1 MRPTLQR
8 RCELFLQNRDVIK
21 SALKMESNYV
31 YPVCANIFTARG
43 ICASAEQLKQCKKL
57 VNESTGVF
65 SNFRGLVKLPL
76 ITMLA
81 VSDRPEQEMD
91 RIKKLYGKLK
101 SEFPGSEFLA
111 LTAAA
116 FADRIPEEKA
126 DDYTGRARAIYR
138 KMQKEHPFLTS
149 KEDSLSAV
157 SLSLT
162 EKTEEQIVN
171 EMEESYTMLK
181 KEFHNSNAIQSVA
194 QVLCLTEGNCAEKCA
209 RFAALYH
216 GLEQGGRKY
225 GKNYELG
232 VLAALTLL
240 NDSVESMMEDILA
253 VDDYLSG
260 QKGYGLF
267 GLDKKTRL
275 LHAAILV
282 MDERADEETLQNAST
297 TWLTGTLAMLI
308 TQQVVAATA
317 AASSAA
323 AVNANN

>member
-8 RCELFLQNRDVIK
+8 RCELFIQNREVIK

-31 YPVCANIFTARG
+31 YPICANIFTAQG
-43 ICASAEQLKQCKKL
+43 MCASAEQLKQCKKL

-81 VSDRPEQEMD
+81 VSDHPERTMEQ
-91 RIKKLYGKLK
+91 IKKLYGKLK
-101 SEFPGSEFLA
+101 GEFHGSEYLA

-116 FADRIPEEKA
+116 FGDRIPEEKA
-126 DDYTGRARAIYR
+126 DYYAGRARSIYR

-149 KEDSLSAV
+149 KEDSLNAV

-162 EKTEEQIVN
+162 EKTEEEIIN
-171 EMEESYTMLK
+171 EMEECYTILK

-194 QVLCLTEGNCAEKCA
+194 QVLCLTDGNCAEKCA
-209 RFAALYH
+209 RFVSLYH
-216 GLEQGGRKY
+216 GLEQSGRKY

-240 NDSVESMMEDILA
+240 SDSIEIMIEDILA

-267 GLDKKTRL
+267 GMDKKTRL

-282 MDERADEETLQNAST
+282 MDERADEETLQNASA

-308 TQQVVAATA
+308 TQQVVAASVA
-317 AASSAA
+317 AGSAA
-323 AVNANN
+323 AANANN